1 MCMYIRRNKEGKIR
15 KLLELKEI
23 VAVIGPRQAGKT
35 TIINKILDEIKDKK
49 ITRITFDNLEILNE
63 FESDLELFIEK
74 YVLNSQILFID
85 EVQYSKNSGQKL
97 KYIYDTYKIKIV
109 LSGSS
114 ATEISLNTSKY
125 LVGRI
130 FIIELLTLSFQ
141 EFLSFKD
148 ASLSKLLYS
157 NSPLNPQRIELCE
170 KYLKEYL
177 LFGGYPQVV
186 LLEDEEIKFEAL
198 KNIYNTYLLK
208 EIKEILQFSE
218 YFKLDKVVKLLSSQV
233 SNLVNVSQ
241 LGNDT
246 SLKTE
251 EINSILF
258 ILENTYIIKLLQ
270 PFYRNKHT
278 ELVKANKVYFFDL
291 GLRNILLNIRS
302 LSQITNLGEMYENVV
317 LCELIRE
324 DIDLKYWRNKSK
336 SEVDFIVEV
345 AHKVIPIEVKGRQN
359 NTSLTRSYMSFIEK
373 YDILEGFIFNLNLED
388 SRRVDENTIN
398 FVTFYRGVREVL
410 RVLRG

>member
-1 MCMYIRRNKEGKIR
+1 MYIRRNKEEKIR

-148 ASLSKLLYS
+148 APLSKLLYS
-157 NSPLNPQRIELCE
+157 NSPLNSQRIELCE

-336 SEVDFIVEV
+336 SEVDFIIEV
-345 AHKVIPIEVKGRQN
+345 ADKVIPIEVKGRQN
-359 NTSLTRSYMSFIEK
+359 NTSMTRSYMSFIEK

-388 SRRVDENTIN
+388 SRKIDENVIN

-410 RVLRG
+410 RVLKG

>member
-1 MCMYIRRNKEGKIR
+1 MYMYIRRNKEEKIR

-141 EFLSFKD
+141 EFLFFKD
-148 ASLSKLLYS
+148 APLSKLLYS
-157 NSPLNPQRIELCE
+157 NSPLNPQRIQLCE

-241 LGNDT
+241 LSNDT
-246 SLKTE
+246 SLRIE

-388 SRRVDENTIN
+388 SRRVDEKTIN

-410 RVLRG
+410 RVLKG